1 MILRCPGAKSLIKKH
16 EALETEVKVREQL
29 VRTVRDNGEHL
40 IHEQHYASEDI
51 NTNCNTLKAAWKQL
65 LQSLEERRK
74 RLSDSLEVQKVNMK
88 D

>member
-1 MILRCPGAKSLIKKH
+1 MIKKH

-29 VRTVRDNGEHL
+29 VRTVRVNGEHL
-40 IHEQHYASEDI
+40 IHEQHASEDI

-65 LQSLEERRK
+65 LQSLEERKK

-88 D
+88 H